1 MTQQNRF
8 MEVSD
13 YLAHVPARAARG
25 SRRVPVAGT
34 RPGWSGQQSFARSMS
49 AADRA
54 LVVLLDNGGVDLGL
68 PGLVDLILRE
78 LPRSDAIPD
87 SVRRDIVTWLQRKL
101 KEVTD
106 NLLESAELALARYE
120 KAKPGQY
127 ADVTVLRNSTSLAD
141 DLKAKLF
148 ALGRAGKIIDLY
160 ILTHGS
166 VRSIAINDGGADITD
181 VTIRG
186 WKTAYGKALPLRSVY
201 MMNCEASTLNQAW
214 LDAGAKVVSGSV
226 GLNVL
231 PEPTTYFF
239 WNNWKAGQNFATAI
253 TSAYNQTVDLI
264 NTAVRTP
271 VSAIPIVGDDLAKG
285 IDVSTNPAIRSS
297 GPVVTGDSTITIAS
311 DALTFATSL
320 AATSLATVMIPMS
333 ELPAVTAGKR
343 VARAASPAG
352 LAFIREWEQDAGA
365 DLEARVASAVRVLD
379 ETVSVPLN
387 QNQVDALACF
397 ICGIGEDAFRRSTLL
412 QLLRDGHHDEVPAE
426 MVKWIQA
433 RRGSD
438 VVPEDELLRRRRA
451 EADHYRRPPE
461 LPATNGTSLAQ
472 SMYVG
477 AGSLAEPTSAH
488 SYQQNPAV
496 AGAGIALADAIQI
509 GLGAAALVQSGI
521 QAGGGSL
528 NFTYDRFERLLTTQ
542 ARLGMV
548 GAAAPKHQY
557 SQRFLTLYPNVPG
570 LATAD
575 LLVTWEGNAFGEIG
589 TVVMKKDLDN
599 STDWSR
605 SSAQVTV
612 TRVSKIPPDNTDP
625 RTWPITYRYEGN
637 YDPVDNG
644 HWEFEGEFEIN
655 AFGGFKVNL
664 HKVVSRSAIDVL
676 IRHEG
681 AFYVKKGTDYVPPV
695 PPLPA
700 EQLDYLRKTAT

>member
-8 MEVSD
+8 LEVSD

-34 RPGWSGQQSFARSMS
+34 RPGWSGQQSLARPMS

-78 LPRSDAIPD
+78 LPGSGAIPD

-101 KEVTD
+101 KEITD

-120 KAKPGQY
+120 QAKPGQY
-127 ADVTVLRNSTSLAD
+127 ADVTVLRNSTSLAE

-160 ILTHGS
+160 VLTHGS

-253 TSAYNQTVDLI
+253 TSAYNKTVGLI

-285 IDVSTNPAIRSS
+285 IDVSTIPAIRSS
-297 GPVVTGDSTITIAS
+297 GPVVTGDNTITIAS
-311 DALTFATSL
+311 DKLTFATSL
-320 AATSLATVMIPMS
+320 AATSLATVVVPMS
-333 ELPAVTAGKR
+333 ELPAVTASEG

-365 DLEARVASAVRVLD
+365 DLEARVASAVRVLN

-397 ICGIGEDAFRRSTLL
+397 ICGIGEDAFRSSTLL
-412 QLLRDGHHDEVPAE
+412 RLLRDGNHDQVPAE

-438 VVPEDELLRRRRA
+438 VVPVDELLRRRRA
-451 EADHYRRPPE
+451 EADYYRRPQE
-461 LPATNGTSLAQ
+461 LPATNGTSLAR
-472 SMYVG
+472 SLYVG
-477 AGSLAEPTSAH
+477 GGSLAEPTSAY
-488 SYQQNPAV
+488 SYQQNPV
-496 AGAGIALADAIQI
+496 IGGIALADAIQI

-528 NFTYDRFERLLTTQ
+528 AFTYDKFERLLTTQ
-542 ARLGMV
+542 ARLAMP
-548 GAAAPKHQY
+548 GAAVPKHQY
-557 SQRFLTLYPNVPG
+557 SQRFLTLYPNRPG
-570 LATAD
+570 QATAD

-612 TRVSKIPPDNTDP
+612 TRVNKIPPANTDP
-625 RTWPITYRYEGN
+625 RTWPITYRYEGS
-637 YDPVDNG
+637 YDPVGNG

-664 HKVVSRSAIDVL
+664 HKVVSRSAIDML
-676 IRHEG
+676 ISHED
-681 AFYVKKGTDYVPPV
+681 AFYVKRGTDYVPPV